1 MHCKLKLFIL
11 VSSVLPTELSL
22 HPQMDDKQSLPVN
35 VTHGSLSAITE
46 VKFHSGTFSCHHSV
60 ASCVSSYWRRGGF
73 QRKCIFVT
81 PGCDELRS
89 ICMPSVYLCGGPCAS
104 VNRAGYTSLPS
115 DQKWVLTSSRCCRSI
130 SPLHQACFPFFH
142 AGFFLREVTCKAK
155 CHHTSMSSVFLCVF
169 SKKSSS

>member
-60 ASCVSSYWRRGGF
+60 ASCVSSYWRRGGVSTKVHF
-73 QRKCIFVT
+73 CHARMRWAAQYLHAKRVLVRWPLC
-81 PGCDELRS
+81 ERQQSWLHLAALRPEVGVDFIQMLPQYLS
-89 ICMPSVYLCGGPCAS
+89 SPSGL
-104 VNRAGYTSLPS
+104 L
-115 DQKWVLTSSRCCRSI
+115 
-130 SPLHQACFPFFH
+130 PFFSCRV
-142 AGFFLREVTCKAK
+142 FFKRSDL
-155 CHHTSMSSVFLCVF
+155 
-169 SKKSSS
+169 